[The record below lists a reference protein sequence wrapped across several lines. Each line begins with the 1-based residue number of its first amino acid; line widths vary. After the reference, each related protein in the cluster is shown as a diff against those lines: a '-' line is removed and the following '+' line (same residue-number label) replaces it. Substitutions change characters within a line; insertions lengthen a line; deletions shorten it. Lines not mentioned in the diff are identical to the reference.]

1 MVDGAAADTAA
12 TPLIHMHPRMD
23 TDGAIRV
30 TPTMVGV
37 TDGIMAIGVMTMQAD
52 GVMTVVMVDSRT
64 LVDSRTVAD
73 SRTVVADMVAAD
85 ILAVDMTSPIQDMV
99 AEAIAADPTKRASN
113 FTCTIV

>member
-1 MVDGAAADTAA
+1 
-12 TPLIHMHPRMD
+12 MD

-64 LVDSRTVAD
+64 LADSSMAVDSRM
-73 SRTVVADMVAAD
+73 VVAD
-85 ILAVDMTSPIQDMV
+85 ILVVDMTSPIQDMV

>member
-1 MVDGAAADTAA
+1 
-12 TPLIHMHPRMD
+12 MD

-64 LVDSRTVAD
+64 LADSSTAVDSRM
-73 SRTVVADMVAAD
+73 VVAD
-85 ILAVDMTSPIQDMV
+85 ILVVDMTSPIQDMV
-99 AEAIAADPTKRASN
+99 AEAIAADPTKQASN